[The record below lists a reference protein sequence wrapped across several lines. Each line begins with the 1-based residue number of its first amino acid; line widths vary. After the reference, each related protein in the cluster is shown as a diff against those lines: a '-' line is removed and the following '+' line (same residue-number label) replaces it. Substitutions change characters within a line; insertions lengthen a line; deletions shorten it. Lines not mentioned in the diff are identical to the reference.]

1 MTQIDILL
9 PHKEILTEKNRGAI
23 ASVVSNL
30 VLNSASPDG
39 FEVYGV
45 PISSPLKGV
54 SYTPLRFYQQWLYGR
69 NLGLA
74 HAYLRHLNAHNRKPD
89 LIEVHG
95 RAKVAALIARKRP
108 DLKVIL
114 YLHNDPHNMRG
125 SKTVG
130 ERTYLLSHL
139 AAIVCVSE
147 FVKTCFCKGLDK
159 SVCNTDRL
167 FVIPN
172 GVNRRLTAQPEKKKQ
187 ILIAGRMVP
196 EKGIL
201 EACQAVAK
209 ILPEAPDWSL
219 HVIGGRRF
227 ADETPTSYEQKIFE
241 VVASLGENAIHHGF
255 CPYEQVRTAQ
265 EDAAIC
271 IVPSLWEEPAGLTVI
286 EALSA
291 GAALVTTNRGGIPET
306 ASGRALIIDISSDTD
321 SVEVISAFA
330 ENLSKLLSDDILLRK
345 FQMKAWKNYPFSAQE
360 MAKKADKMRRF
371 LLNSNMK

>member
-30 VLNSASPDG
+30 VLNSASTNG

-54 SYTPLRFYQQWLYGR
+54 NYTPLRFYHQWLYGR

-74 HAYLRHLNAHNRKPD
+74 HAYLRHLNAHNKKPD

-95 RAKVAALIARKRP
+95 RAQVAALIARKRP

-114 YLHNDPHNMRG
+114 YLHNDPRDMKG
-125 SKTVG
+125 SKTVD

-147 FVKTCFCKGLDK
+147 FVKTCFYKGLDK
-159 SVCNTDRL
+159 SVCDPDRL

-172 GVNRRLTAQPEKKKQ
+172 GVNRRLTAQPKKKKQ

-201 EACQAVAK
+201 EACQAVAT
-209 ILPEAPDWSL
+209 ILPDAPDWSL

-227 ADETPTSYEQKIFE
+227 AYETPTRYEHKIFE
-241 VVASLGENAIHHGF
+241 VVAGLGENAIYHGF
-255 CPYEQVRTAQ
+255 CPHEQVRTAQ

-291 GAALVTTNRGGIPET
+291 GAALVTTNRGGIPEAAT
-306 ASGRALIIDISSDTD
+306 GRALITEISPQTESI
-321 SVEVISAFA
+321 EIISAFA
-330 ENLSKLLSDDILLRK
+330 ENLRKLLSDDSLLRK
-345 FQMKAWKNYPFSAQE
+345 FQMKAWQDYPFSAQE
-360 MAKKADKMRRF
+360 MAKKADNMRRF
-371 LLNSNMK
+371 LLNNDTK

>member
-9 PHKEILTEKNRGAI
+9 PHKEIMTEKNRGAI

-30 VLNSASPDG
+30 VLNSASPNG

-45 PISSPLKGV
+45 PISSPLQGV

-74 HAYLRHLNAHNRKPD
+74 HAYLRHLNAQNRKPD

-95 RAKVAALIARKRP
+95 RAQVAALIARKRP

-114 YLHNDPHNMRG
+114 YLHNDPSDMKG
-125 SKTVG
+125 SQTVG

-139 AAIVCVSE
+139 AAIACVSK
-147 FVKTCFCKGLDK
+147 FVKTCFCEGLNK
-159 SVCNTDRL
+159 SVCDPDRL

-187 ILIAGRMVP
+187 ILIVGRMVP

-201 EACQAVAK
+201 EACQAVAM
-209 ILPEAPDWSL
+209 ILPDAPGWSL

-227 ADETPTSYEQKIFE
+227 ADEAPTNYEHKIFE
-241 VVASLGENAIHHGF
+241 VVAGLGRNAIHHGF

-271 IVPSLWEEPAGLTVI
+271 IVPSIWEEPAGLTVI

-306 ASGRALIIDISSDTD
+306 ASGRALITKISPETD
-321 SVEVISAFA
+321 SVKIISAFA
-330 ENLSKLLSDDILLRK
+330 ENLRKLLSDDILLRE
-345 FQMKAWKNYPFSAQE
+345 FQMKAWQDYPFSAQE
-360 MAKKADKMRRF
+360 MAKKADNMRRF
-371 LLNSNMK
+371 LLNNDIK